1 MLKCLFIFYFFL
13 CFTKLFAC
21 DFFIHL
27 DGFWNL
33 FFIFYFFLHHS
44 FFSLSLFG
52 SLTLKPFFYPHF
64 KNALCFFSALCRRCI
79 SLSLPNATPMNYLP
93 VDNRLY
99 TIETVKIISVSNCER
114 KNEYLDA
121 NKTGEMQQRKT
132 DIIHK

>member
-1 MLKCLFIFYFFL
+1 MPFYFLLFFMLYQIICMWFFYSPGRVLKFIFYFL
-13 CFTKLFAC
+13 
-21 DFFIHL
+21 
-27 DGFWNL
+27 
-33 FFIFYFFLHHS
+33 FFLHHS